1 MRSELKSK
9 VKSHLVGMWDLN
21 SDLRGYKS
29 KTGDFNGGTQG
40 FSETKEAIE
49 VALATEATVAI
60 EAIEAI
66 QAWGAS
72 WRSRRVQ
79 TLLVRFLLAPLE
91 FPKLANAQP
100 SNFGPLRMLK
110 MFHLLSNSK
119 SEAIFV
125 ICFPIILA
133 IFSGKELMSLL
144 KLQLLQKRDKQRK
157 AKQKILF

>member
-29 KTGDFNGGTQG
+29 KMGDFNGGTQG

-66 QAWGAS
+66 QAWGAC

-100 SNFGPLRMLK
+100 SNFGPLRM
-110 MFHLLSNSK
+110 FR
-119 SEAIFV
+119 SEK
-125 ICFPIILA
+125 IIY
-133 IFSGKELMSLL
+133 S
-144 KLQLLQKRDKQRK
+144 QK
-157 AKQKILF
+157 

>member
-66 QAWGAS
+66 QAWGAC

-100 SNFGPLRMLK
+100 SNFGPLRM
-110 MFHLLSNSK
+110 FCYD
-119 SEAIFV
+119 
-125 ICFPIILA
+125 CFPAKITNRPISARVFVYVLSVTENLTGNFFEKQQCGKNL
-133 IFSGKELMSLL
+133 FSLTIYVP
-144 KLQLLQKRDKQRK
+144 RT
-157 AKQKILF
+157 

>member
-21 SDLRGYKS
+21 SDLQGYKS

-100 SNFGPLRMLK
+100 SNFGPLRMLTS
-110 MFHLLSNSK
+110 M
-119 SEAIFV
+119 EV
-125 ICFPIILA
+125 
-133 IFSGKELMSLL
+133 EY
-144 KLQLLQKRDKQRK
+144 
-157 AKQKILF
+157 

>member
-21 SDLRGYKS
+21 FDLRGYKS

-49 VALATEATVAI
+49 VALATVAS

-110 MFHLLSNSK
+110 L
-119 SEAIFV
+119 
-125 ICFPIILA
+125 
-133 IFSGKELMSLL
+133 
-144 KLQLLQKRDKQRK
+144 
-157 AKQKILF
+157 

>member
-1 MRSELKSK
+1 MHVASTHK
-9 VKSHLVGMWDLN
+9 G
-21 SDLRGYKS
+21 
-29 KTGDFNGGTQG
+29 TGFRPC
-40 FSETKEAIE
+40 EAGLHE

-100 SNFGPLRMLK
+100 SNFGPLRI
-110 MFHLLSNSK
+110 N
-119 SEAIFV
+119 
-125 ICFPIILA
+125 
-133 IFSGKELMSLL
+133 
-144 KLQLLQKRDKQRK
+144 
-157 AKQKILF
+157 

>member
-1 MRSELKSK
+1 ME
-9 VKSHLVGMWDLN
+9 
-21 SDLRGYKS
+21 
-29 KTGDFNGGTQG
+29 TQG

-100 SNFGPLRMLK
+100 SNFGPLRMLFC
-110 MFHLLSNSK
+110 M
-119 SEAIFV
+119 
-125 ICFPIILA
+125 
-133 IFSGKELMSLL
+133 
-144 KLQLLQKRDKQRK
+144 RK
-157 AKQKILF
+157 IG